1 MRYQVHPA
9 EQTIPAPLDRRMR
22 IAQLVAK
29 KGFLSVAAIAKAVE
43 VSEITVRRDL
53 IVLDADGLVHRTHG
67 GAVPVNAPAVLDYGT
82 FEPAFEAR
90 RRQNQDAKAKI
101 ARRATTLIRRGETIA
116 LDVGTTALAFAE
128 AIAGR
133 DDLKIVTNNLR
144 AARLLAD
151 SHNEVYVP
159 GGRVRSREHA
169 VTGPIAA
176 QALEAYWFDC
186 AIIGVAG
193 LTAEGL
199 FDYSPDD
206 SEIKRVFMRRS
217 HRVIVLADA
226 SKLGRRAMVEV
237 TPLGPGM
244 TLVTEGA
251 PGPELATALASRHI
265 ETVVA

>member
-22 IAQLVAK
+22 IAQLVAQM
-29 KGFLSVAAIAKAVE
+29 GFLSVAAIAKAVE

-53 IVLDADGLVHRTHG
+53 IVLDADGLVRRTHG
-67 GAVPVNAPAVLDYGT
+67 GAVPVNAPAVLDYGA

-90 RRQNQDAKAKI
+90 RRQNQDAKARI
-101 ARRATTLIRRGETIA
+101 AQRAAALVRRGETIA

-128 AIAGR
+128 AIADR
-133 DDLKIVTNNLR
+133 DDLKIVTNNVR

-151 SHNEVYVP
+151 GGNEVYVP
-159 GGRVRSREHA
+159 GGRVRGREHA
-169 VTGPIAA
+169 ITGPIAA
-176 QALEAYWFDC
+176 QALEGYWFDC

-217 HRVIVLADA
+217 QRVVVLADA

-237 TPLGPGM
+237 TPLGAGM

-251 PGPELATALASRHI
+251 PSPELATALAARHI
-265 ETVVA
+265 ETILA